1 MVGLAE
7 RKMKPLDGWYI
18 YSRCLIPYSLQY
30 RAADLFYLWKQEHII
45 LTKGWLSTYLHFP
58 SEVEN
63 FLWSTLL
70 KQGKKAGTLR
80 SVLLQSQRHRNLG
93 KEVAFGGVR
102 LSTLVA
108 ESAKESRQA
117 VAVSWHVVTRAAA
130 VHTLG
135 ARLTAVVSIKA
146 RGTNWRQNKISC
158 HRFSEDFSL
167 LRAREFSLCL
177 NPKPILL
184 NF

>member
-7 RKMKPLDGWYI
+7 RKMKPWDGWYV
-18 YSRCLIPYSLQY
+18 YSRCLIPYSFQY

-45 LTKGWLSTYLHFP
+45 FTKGWLSTYLHFP
-58 SEVEN
+58 YEVKN
-63 FLWSTLL
+63 FLWSTLM

-80 SVLLQSQRHRNLG
+80 SVLLQSHRHRNLG
-93 KEVAFGGVR
+93 KEVAFGGPG

-117 VAVSWHVVTRAAA
+117 VAVSWHVVTRSAA
-130 VHTLG
+130 VHTLR
-135 ARLTAVVSIKA
+135 AWLIAVVSIKA
-146 RGTNWRQNKISC
+146 GGTNWRQSKRSC

-167 LRAREFSLCL
+167 LRACEFSLCL
-177 NPKPILL
+177 NPITIFL
-184 NF
+184 NL